1 MAYHVAMSRNDRLP
15 DERNRKLAILAA
27 FAMNERRA
35 EDVLVLDVR
44 SLADYADYF
53 VIGSTDSL
61 ARLRGVVRRVDQV
74 MAKNGAVRLNRTER
88 DSGWSLA
95 DYGDILVHVFERE
108 ARNFYRLEELWG
120 DAPRVKWRDQ
130 LPKSG
135 EKN

>member
-1 MAYHVAMSRNDRLP
+1 MNMSRDDRRI

-27 FAMNERRA
+27 LAMNERLA
-35 EDVLVLDVR
+35 EDVLILDIR
-44 SLADYADYF
+44 LLADYADYF

-61 ARLRGVVRRVDQV
+61 ARLRGVVRRVEEI
-74 MAKNGAVRLNRTER
+74 MAKQGAARRNRAER
-88 DSGWSLA
+88 DSAWALA

-130 LPKSG
+130 LPKTG